1 MGYGTFNYNAN
12 NYMEFACDED
22 SDISKLP
29 TDCAVGSIA
38 FVIEGAKVYML
49 NNSREWVSLL

>member
-1 MGYGTFNYNAN
+1 MGYSTFNYDAN
-12 NYMEFACDED
+12 DYMEFVCDTE
-22 SDISKLP
+22 SDISNLS
-29 TDCAVGSIA
+29 TDCAIGSIA

>member
-1 MGYGTFNYNAN
+1 MGYSTFNYDAN

-38 FVIEGAKVYML
+38 FVINGAKVYML
-49 NNSREWVSLL
+49 NNQSEWVSLL